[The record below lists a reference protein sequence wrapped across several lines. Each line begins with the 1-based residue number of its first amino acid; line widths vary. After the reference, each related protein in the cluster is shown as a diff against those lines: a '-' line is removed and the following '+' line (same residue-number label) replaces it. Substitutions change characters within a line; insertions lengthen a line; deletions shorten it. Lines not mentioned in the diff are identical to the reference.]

1 VIISIALVLSILFF
15 VAMIIYF
22 SKLNSG
28 NKKMQYVHNLI
39 RKGSNTFLW
48 AEYKVLAI
56 FVILISLLIGY
67 FHLYFGVSFFLGS
80 LFSLVVGRIGMNR
93 ATKANVLVAESARKD
108 VFSALKIAYY
118 SGLFASIGAMFL
130 GLVAILI
137 LYAAFGDVNVLYGFA
152 FGASLVALF
161 MRVGGGIFT
170 KSADISA
177 DLTGKIEKNMPEDD
191 PRNPAVVA
199 DLVGDNVGDVAGMS
213 SDLFE
218 SFIASIIACMVILS
232 VLGYDVLV
240 PLKLVS
246 IGIISCLAS
255 LLFVQWK
262 NINKSILGSLLF
274 SGVLIAALSYFLLN
288 FYFIPIL
295 YGLIGG
301 ILVGYSVFYFTSG
314 KFRPTRK
321 IAESAKSGAALNVL
335 SGLSNGLLSTIV
347 PVLVIALVMILSYN
361 YMNMMPFD
369 VGGLIIAG
377 VNSSFVGLLGIA
389 ISAVA
394 MLSILGVVLASTIF
408 GSITDNASGIAEF
421 SKSKKSKENCSKLD
435 SLGNSTA
442 AIGKGFTISSA
453 ALTVLSLLA
462 SFVLLAGIDVIDIFK
477 VTNMIALII
486 GGFIPFLFSSFLI
499 NAVQKISSKIV
510 FEVRKQFRSKRK
522 PDYDKIILLATSGSI
537 KEMLISVLV
546 VIVLILLIGF
556 SLGVEALGAMIAGA
570 LVSSFLLSI
579 FMTNAGGSLDNAKK
593 LIEEKKYGSL
603 EHKNS
608 IVGDAV
614 GDPLKDT
621 AGPALNIL
629 IKLMAIIS
637 LLFVLLI

>member
-1 VIISIALVLSILFF
+1 MIL
-15 VAMIIYF
+15 YF
-22 SKLNSG
+22 SKSNKG
-28 NKKMQYVHNLI
+28 NKQMQYIHGLI
-39 RKGSNTFLW
+39 RKGSSTFLW
-48 AEYKVLAI
+48 AEYKVLALFI
-56 FVILISLLIGY
+56 ILISLIIGY
-67 FHLYFGVSFFLGS
+67 FHLYFGLSFFLGS
-80 LFSLVVGRIGMNR
+80 LFSLGVGRVGMNR
-93 ATKANVLVAESARKD
+93 ATKGNVLVAEAARKD
-108 VFSALKIAYY
+108 VFSALKVAYY
-118 SGLFASIGAMFL
+118 SGLFASIGTMFL

-137 LYAAFGDVNVLYGFA
+137 LYTSFGDVNLLYGFA

-199 DLVGDNVGDVAGMS
+199 DLVGDNVGDVAGMA

-218 SFIASIIACMVILS
+218 SFIASIVACMVILS
-232 VLGYDVLV
+232 VLDLDVTI

-255 LLFVQWK
+255 LIFVQWK
-262 NINKSILGSLLF
+262 DVNKSILGSLLF
-274 SGVLIAALSYFLLN
+274 SGALILALSYFLLN
-288 FYFIPIL
+288 LYFMPIL
-295 YGLIGG
+295 YGLLGG
-301 ILVGYSVFYFTSG
+301 ILIGYGVFYFTSS
-314 KFRPTRK
+314 KFKPTKK

-335 SGLSNGLLSTIV
+335 SGLSNGLLSTFV
-347 PVLVIALVMILSYN
+347 PVLIISAVMILSYN
-361 YMNMMPFD
+361 SLSFGSL
-369 VGGLIIAG
+369 VGGLVIPG
-377 VNSSFVGLLGIA
+377 VNVDSFGLLGIA

-408 GSITDNASGIAEF
+408 GSIADNASGIAEF

-462 SFVLLAGIDVIDIFK
+462 SFVLLAGIEVIDILK
-477 VTNMIALII
+477 ITNMIALII

-499 NAVQKISSKIV
+499 NAVQKISSRIV
-510 FEVRKQFRSKRK
+510 GEVRKQFRSKKK
-522 PDYDKIILLATSGSI
+522 PDYGKVINLATKGAVR
-537 KEMLISVLV
+537 EMLISVMVV
-546 VIVLILLIGF
+546 VILVLLVGF
-556 SLGVEALGAMIAGA
+556 LLGVEGLGSMIAGA

-579 FMTNAGGSLDNAKK
+579 FMANAGGSMDNAKK
-593 LIEEKKYGSL
+593 LIEDSKYGSA

-608 IVGDAV
+608 IIGDAV

-621 AGPALNIL
+621 AGPSLNIL

>member
-1 VIISIALVLSILFF
+1 MIISIALILSILFF
-15 VAMIIYF
+15 LVMILHF
-22 SKLNSG
+22 SKLNKG
-28 NKKMQYVHNLI
+28 NKQMQYIHGLI
-39 RKGSNTFLW
+39 RKGSSTFLW
-48 AEYKVLAI
+48 AEYKVLALFI
-56 FVILISLLIGY
+56 ILISLIIGY
-67 FHLYFGVSFFLGS
+67 FHLYFGLSFFLGS
-80 LFSLVVGRIGMNR
+80 LFSLSVGRIGMNR
-93 ATKANVLVAESARKD
+93 ATKGNVLVAEAARKD
-108 VFSALKIAYY
+108 VFSALKVAYY
-118 SGLFASIGAMFL
+118 SGLFASIGTMFL

-137 LYAAFGDVNVLYGFA
+137 LYTSFGDVNLLYGFA

-199 DLVGDNVGDVAGMS
+199 DLVGDNVGDVAGMA

-218 SFIASIIACMVILS
+218 SFIASIVACMVILS
-232 VLGYDVLV
+232 VLDLDVTI

-255 LLFVQWK
+255 LIFVQWRDV
-262 NINKSILGSLLF
+262 NKSVLGSLLF
-274 SGVLIAALSYFLLN
+274 SGALILALSYFLLN
-288 FYFIPIL
+288 LYFMPIL
-295 YGLIGG
+295 YGLLGG
-301 ILVGYSVFYFTSG
+301 ILIGYGVFYFTSN
-314 KFRPTRK
+314 KFKPTKK
-321 IAESAKSGAALNVL
+321 IAEAAKSGAALNVL
-335 SGLSNGLLSTIV
+335 SGLSNGLMSTFV
-347 PVLVIALVMILSYN
+347 PVLVISIVMLLSY
-361 YMNMMPFD
+361 FH
-369 VGGLIIAG
+369 
-377 VNSSFVGLLGIA
+377 SSLLGIA

-408 GSITDNASGIAEF
+408 GSIADNASGIAEF

-462 SFVLLAGIDVIDIFK
+462 SFVLLAGIETIDIFK
-477 VTNMIALII
+477 ITNMVALII

-499 NAVQKISSKIV
+499 NAVQKISSRIV
-510 FEVRKQFRSKRK
+510 GEVRKQFKSKKK
-522 PDYDKIILLATSGSI
+522 PDYERVINLATKGAI
-537 KEMLISVLV
+537 REMLISVLIV
-546 VIVLILLIGF
+546 VILVLLVGF
-556 SLGVEALGAMIAGA
+556 LLGVEGLGSMIAGA

-579 FMTNAGGSLDNAKK
+579 FMANAGGSMDNAKK
-593 LIEEKKYGSL
+593 LIEDTRYGSA

-608 IVGDAV
+608 IIGDAV

-621 AGPALNIL
+621 AGPSLNIL

>member
-1 VIISIALVLSILFF
+1 MIL
-15 VAMIIYF
+15 YF
-22 SKLNSG
+22 SKLNKG
-28 NKKMQYVHNLI
+28 NKQMQYIHGLI
-39 RKGSNTFLW
+39 RKGSSTFLW
-48 AEYKVLAI
+48 AEYKVLALFI
-56 FVILISLLIGY
+56 ILISLVMGY
-67 FHLYFGVSFFLGS
+67 FHLYFGLSFFLGS
-80 LFSLVVGRIGMNR
+80 LFSLGVGRVGMNR
-93 ATKANVLVAESARKD
+93 ATKGNVLVAEAARKN
-108 VFSALKIAYY
+108 VFSALKVAYY
-118 SGLFASIGAMFL
+118 SGLFASIGTMFL

-137 LYAAFGDVNVLYGFA
+137 LYVSFGDVNLLYGFA

-218 SFIASIIACMVILS
+218 SFIASIVACMVILS
-232 VLGYDVLV
+232 VLDLDVTI

-255 LLFVQWK
+255 LIFVQWK
-262 NINKSILGSLLF
+262 DVNKSILGSLLF
-274 SGVLIAALSYFLLN
+274 SGALILALSYFFLN
-288 FYFIPIL
+288 PYFMPIL
-295 YGLIGG
+295 YGLLGG
-301 ILVGYSVFYFTSG
+301 ILIGFGVFYFTSS
-314 KFRPTRK
+314 KFRPTKK

-335 SGLSNGLLSTIV
+335 SGLSNGLLSTFV
-347 PVLVIALVMILSYN
+347 PVLIISAVMVLSYN
-361 YMNMMPFD
+361 SLSFGSLI
-369 VGGLIIAG
+369 GGLVIPG
-377 VNSSFVGLLGIA
+377 VNMDSFGLLGIA

-408 GSITDNASGIAEF
+408 GSIADNASGIAEF

-462 SFVLLAGIDVIDIFK
+462 SFVLLAGIEVIDILK
-477 VTNMIALII
+477 ITNMIALII

-499 NAVQKISSKIV
+499 NGVQKISSKIV
-510 FEVRKQFRSKRK
+510 GEVRKQFKGKKK
-522 PDYDKIILLATSGSI
+522 PDYEKVINLATKGAI
-537 KEMLISVLV
+537 REMLISVLIV
-546 VIVLILLIGF
+546 VILVLLVGF
-556 SLGVEALGAMIAGA
+556 LLGVEGLGSMIAGA

-579 FMTNAGGSLDNAKK
+579 FMANAGGSMDNAKK
-593 LIEEKKYGSL
+593 LIEDSRYGSA

-608 IVGDAV
+608 IIGDAV

-621 AGPALNIL
+621 AGPSLNIL